1 MTLKKELLIFIKA
14 NFVKLTSLTIDN
26 LFSYHGINTIKFD
39 NITCIIGSNGFGK
52 TSILNSIKLCLG
64 QSNIDINSILNNNAT
79 EKKCSVSLNFDEFSI
94 KRSWNFEPKLEE
106 LLSVVFQDD
115 NRLEDTEAEHFIQN
129 KIPDFL
135 VDFLFYDGEIGNNL
149 LLLSNTKLKSIF
161 DFIFDLDL
169 LVNTQKDSLDVS
181 KRLLEKNKD
190 DETAELIDL
199 ENKRLKILG
208 IISNQKEEF
217 QNKTKELKSL
227 KLNLQKLNTQIRN
240 RSKKTKEL
248 HEQLTSVQEI
258 LNEKSTRFK
267 EVVLWQMPLLLNES
281 LLKNMQSRTSSA
293 LKVEDESLFA
303 NKFQKFIEEI
313 KSPLQSEELM
323 EIFKS
328 LMLNASS
335 DIKLS
340 MTKDDF
346 KNLLEEMKD
355 LKLEIKQLEDK
366 IKIAEDSTMEQEI
379 MRSLVESRE
388 VQEKELNTYEK
399 ALHDLEDSIE
409 QNILMSK
416 EINRT
421 LTQSFK
427 ANQDK
432 YAFIKGYEE
441 LQGIARVSTKVYK
454 NKLESKLSIFNIKL
468 KENTTNFLKQYEHIQ
483 DIYINTNHSII
494 ISDGKNLLNT
504 ELLSAGQKQVLNFL
518 IVKTILDFK
527 EFASFVMVDTP
538 FGRLSNKNKELLL
551 NTCYLSF
558 ENLILLLT
566 DSEFE
571 FIKAQNLKYKHYQIQ
586 RDTIGSIIEEIA

>member
-1 MTLKKELLIFIKA
+1 
-14 NFVKLTSLTIDN
+14 VKLTSITINN
-26 LFSYHGINTIKFD
+26 LFSYHGINTLEFD

-79 EKKCSVSLNFDEFSI
+79 EKKCSVNLNFDEFSI
-94 KRSWNFEPKLEE
+94 KRTWDFEPKLEE
-106 LLSVVFQDD
+106 SLSIVFQDE

-135 VDFLFYDGEIGNNL
+135 VDFLFYDGEVGNNL
-149 LLLSNTKLKSIF
+149 LLLSNTKLKGIF

-169 LVNTQKDSLDVS
+169 LVNTQKDSLEVS

-190 DETAELIDL
+190 DETVELIDL
-199 ENKRLKILG
+199 ENKRLKILET
-208 IISNQKEEF
+208 ILNQKEELQ
-217 QNKTKELKSL
+217 QNTKEFKFL
-227 KLNLQKLNTQIRN
+227 KLNLQKLNTQIKNRN
-240 RSKKTKEL
+240 RKTKTLHAEL
-248 HEQLTSVQEI
+248 ESVQET
-258 LNEKSTRFK
+258 LDKKSIKFK
-267 EVVLWQMPLLLNES
+267 ELILWQMPLLLNES
-281 LLKNMQSRTSSA
+281 LLKNMQTRTSSA
-293 LKVEDESLFA
+293 LKVEDESLFV
-303 NKFQKFIEEI
+303 NKFQKFTEEI
-313 KSPLQSEELM
+313 KSPLQNDELL

-355 LKLEIKQLEDK
+355 LKLDIKQLEDK
-366 IKIAEDSTMEQEI
+366 IKIAEDSAMEQEI

-388 VQEKELNTYEK
+388 VQEKDLNTYEK

-441 LQGIARVSTKVYK
+441 LQGIARVSAKVYK
-454 NKLESKLSIFNIKL
+454 NKLESKLFIFNTKL

-483 DIYINTNHSII
+483 DIYINIYHSII

-518 IVKTILDFK
+518 MVKTILDFK
-527 EFASFVMVDTP
+527 EFTSFVMVDTP

-571 FIKAQNLKYKHYQIQ
+571 FIKAQNLKYKHYQVQ